1 MRWAHYQEAEWG
13 GGTYRPVSLLIHL
26 STQLQDYRT
35 SLAHLHPLLVQIF
48 DLNRSVQDQVLE
60 QPPSHAAGEEG
71 KVMHPPALFNRNLS
85 PAHLKGTTVRREPA
99 ARSLPSGVNPAGDWT
114 CRCTGH
120 SRAGGW
126 YVRSQMQ

>member
-13 GGTYRPVSLLIHL
+13 GGTYRPVYLLIHL

-85 PAHLKGTTVRREPA
+85 PAHPKGTTVRREPT
-99 ARSLPSGVNPAGDWT
+99 ARSLPSGVNQLG
-114 CRCTGH
+114 TGH
-120 SRAGGW
+120 AGARDILGL
-126 YVRSQMQ
+126 VGGT